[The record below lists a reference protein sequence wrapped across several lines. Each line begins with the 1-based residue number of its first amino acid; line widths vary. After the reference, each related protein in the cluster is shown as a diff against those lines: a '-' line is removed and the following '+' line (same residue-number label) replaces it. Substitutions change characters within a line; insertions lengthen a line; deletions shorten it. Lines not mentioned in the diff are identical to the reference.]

1 MLKVNINTPE
11 QQYYPRFGALLLT
24 LDRYHTL
31 LLFCLIL
38 NI

>member
-11 QQYYPRFGALLLT
+11 QQYWRRFGALLLT

-31 LLFCLIL
+31 LWCCSV
-38 NI
+38 